1 MQSVSVDDEPTTIPL
16 EELMK
21 ITLKERKAIAHSLT
35 QTIQLSCL
43 LSSQAIN
50 GGGRDKARQILG
62 AKVSR
67 ALLVFSEYFDVIF
80 AELDPDKG
88 VVVSVLL
95 VDGSSVVVPLT
106 TLSIEAQQSLHGTI
120 VSYLQGGETGL
131 HGQPMLSRYDR
142 LAA

>member
-1 MQSVSVDDEPTTIPL
+1 MQSVSVDDEPTIPL

-21 ITLKERKAIAHSLT
+21 ITLKERKAIAHSLA

-80 AELDPDKG
+80 AELDPDNG
-88 VVVSVLL
+88 VMVSVLL
-95 VDGSSVVVPLT
+95 VDGSSVVVPST
-106 TLSIEAQQSLHGTI
+106 MLSVEAQQAIHGTI
-120 VSYLQGGETGL
+120 VSCLQGGETKSQK
-131 HGQPMLSRYDR
+131 QPILSQYDR
-142 LAA
+142 IAA

>member
-1 MQSVSVDDEPTTIPL
+1 
-16 EELMK
+16 MK

-43 LSSQAIN
+43 LSSQALN

-80 AELDPDKG
+80 AELDPDNG
-88 VVVSVLL
+88 VMVSVLL
-95 VDGSSVVVPLT
+95 VDGSSVVVPST
-106 TLSIEAQQSLHGTI
+106 TLSVEAQQAIHGTI
-120 VSYLQGGETGL
+120 VSYLQGGKTKSQKL
-131 HGQPMLSRYDR
+131 PILSQYDR
-142 LAA
+142 IAA